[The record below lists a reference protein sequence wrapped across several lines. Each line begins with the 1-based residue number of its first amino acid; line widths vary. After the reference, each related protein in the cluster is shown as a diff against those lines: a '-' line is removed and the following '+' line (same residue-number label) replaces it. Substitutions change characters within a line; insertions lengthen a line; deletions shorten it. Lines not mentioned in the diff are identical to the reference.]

1 MNATETSKTMS
12 TIPDSTM
19 IGAVTNDNLPP
30 FTSLINRCPATMLAA
45 RRTDSVIGR
54 IKFLTSSITTIKGIR
69 TSGVPDG
76 TKCAKNLF
84 IALKINPNSIKTHT
98 QIAIPRVNEI
108 LLEGVKV

>member
-1 MNATETSKTMS
+1 MS

-30 FTSLINRCPATMLAA
+30 FTSLINRCPATILAA

-69 TSGVPDG
+69 TLGVPDG

-98 QIAIPRVNEI
+98 QIAIPRVNEM